1 MAWEIKEKKIS
12 EFEDFE
18 RRPRSKYQ
26 ELYKKIL
33 NLKVGMGLEV
43 ETESPKQGD
52 NVRNAINGMLRRQ
65 GLNEKYFA
73 SNRLSKVYIGR
84 TK

>member
-12 EFEDFE
+12 EFEGFE
-18 RRPRSKYQ
+18 RRTRSQYQ
-26 ELYKKIL
+26 ELYKKIFD
-33 NLKVGMGLEV
+33 LKVGMGLEV

-52 NVRNAINGMLRRQ
+52 NVRNAINGMLRSQ
-65 GLNEKYFA
+65 GLKEKYFA

-84 TK
+84 IK